1 MAGYVQDDFRVTN
14 ALTVTAGL
22 RYEYETGLAET
33 DNRMTVGFDR
43 EAAFPVQVPGMN
55 LRGGLMYAGVDG
67 YQTYQADPSGNQ
79 FAPRVG
85 ATYVAE
91 REDRGARRLR
101 IVLGADA
108 VSGPGRDVVR
118 HARIHGDHHVFRER
132 GRRTDAGGHA
142 HQSVPERHRAAAGQ
156 RGRPR
161 RRAPAATS
169 TSSISSA
176 SRPTCSSSR
185 SICSANCPAHMVVS
199 AGYVGSRSDRLSVG
213 GTADATVNINQ
224 IPTEYLSLGSALQQ
238 TVANPFFGNAAFGA
252 LSRSATIA
260 RGQLLRPYPQF
271 GNVFAHRVTE
281 AKARYHSMVLKA
293 EKRITDGWGARVNYT
308 WSRMED
314 NQFGETNFFANRG
327 ALLDNYDLDREY
339 GLSLLDTPHR
349 VNISGTFELPFGEG
363 KRWNPKSAV
372 VNAHRRRMGRD
383 RHRHVSERLP
393 GADLPVEQQLG
404 PARQRAASE
413 RGVRRRSRHQRQRHR
428 PHRRLVQHGGVEPRG
443 AVHARRRAAHRRP
456 RAHAAEEELGHRG
469 AEDAAA
475 RRRRT

>member
-1 MAGYVQDDFRVTN
+1 M
-14 ALTVTAGL
+14 
-22 RYEYETGLAET
+22 
-33 DNRMTVGFDR
+33 
-43 EAAFPVQVPGMN
+43 
-55 LRGGLMYAGVDG
+55 
-67 YQTYQADPSGNQ
+67 
-79 FAPRVG
+79 
-85 ATYVAE
+85 
-91 REDRGARRLR
+91 
-101 IVLGADA
+101 
-108 VSGPGRDVVR
+108 
-118 HARIHGDHHVFRER
+118 
-132 GRRTDAGGHA
+132 
-142 HQSVPERHRAAAGQ
+142 
-156 RGRPR
+156 
-161 RRAPAATS
+161 
-169 TSSISSA
+169 
-176 SRPTCSSSR
+176 
-185 SICSANCPAHMVVS
+185 
-199 AGYVGSRSDRLSVG
+199 G

-271 GNVFAHRVTE
+271 GNIFAHRVTE

-293 EKRITDGWGARVNYT
+293 EKRIADGWGVRVNYT

-349 VNISGTFELPFGEG
+349 VNITGTFELPFGEG

-372 VNAHRRRMGRD
+372 VNAIVGGWAVTGIGTYQSGFPVQIFQSNNNSGLLGSAQRPNAVSGVDPGTSGSDIDRIGAWFNHGR
-383 RHRHVSERLP
+383 
-393 GADLPVEQQLG
+393 
-404 PARQRAASE
+404 
-413 RGVRRRSRHQRQRHR
+413 
-428 PHRRLVQHGGVEPRG
+428 VEPRG

-475 RRRRT
+475 RRDEPDGAAGSDQRVRQPELPRSADRIRARELRAGHRSRRLPAPHAVDGATCVVV